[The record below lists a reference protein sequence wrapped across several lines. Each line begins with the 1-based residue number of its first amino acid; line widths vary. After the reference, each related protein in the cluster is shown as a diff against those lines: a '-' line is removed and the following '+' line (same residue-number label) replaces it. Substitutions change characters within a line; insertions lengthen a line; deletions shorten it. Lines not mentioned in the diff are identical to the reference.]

1 MTVSAFAVG
10 LLRLAAIVI
19 PASVAAHTFRTRY
32 LVVSGPVAALADAVL
47 SLSALLVGAEG
58 LGLIGLDRPAAL
70 IPLFVVLAVASR
82 VGREPS
88 AKHGAAQPTPAPSMA
103 PAGVRSLWDLR
114 VLPVALGL
122 AVVAA
127 QWCLKTADALGA
139 GMSNFDTLWYHMPFA
154 ARFAQTGYVTGIQFT
169 QADPF
174 VAYYPANSELFH
186 AIGILAL
193 RGDWLSPLLNLL
205 WLAVA
210 LLASWCLGRPWRV
223 ERLTLLAG
231 CLAFS
236 LPVLSTTQPGEAFN
250 DVVGLASLLAA
261 AALVAN
267 KPDDLRMLAV
277 AGLALGL
284 AAGTKYTFIVPAL
297 VMVAAMAVR
306 APSGERRALLAH
318 LAVPGVLTAGWWY
331 LRDLIRIG
339 NPLGLRFH
347 LGPLALPGPRS
358 PLANALQETVISQIS
373 NLSLWG
379 SRFAPGLNHAVGPL
393 WPLVLALG
401 AVAVLGG
408 IVLVKDGV
416 MRVLAVTA
424 VLTGVSYLFLPTG
437 ASGIE
442 QGTNLFEV
450 NLRYLTPALVLA
462 LVLLP
467 ILVRLR
473 APRALGAL
481 GPGLAVVLLATQLEH
496 ALWPTQALRHLAF
509 VVVVVVAGA
518 AGSLWRARLLRGR
531 PTTILLTIVAGLLIA
546 VGAAAFEAQRH
557 YFQRRYLVGD
567 RQDRGLGVIYRWA
580 QGVARSRVALY
591 GTVLQYPLY
600 GARDTNYV
608 GYLGEPAPDGGYR
621 PIASC
626 RTWRATIAAGSYRW
640 LVVVTPG
647 PTHPVPISWTEGDP
661 AMRLVLHPEAGAF
674 VFRVIGRPSPSLC
687 PRGPSP

>member
-1 MTVSAFAVG
+1 MTVSAFVVG

-19 PASVAAHTFRTRY
+19 PLCIAAHTFRTRY
-32 LVVSGPVAALADAVL
+32 LLLSGPLAALADAVL
-47 SLSALLVGAEG
+47 SLSALLVVAEG
-58 LGLIGLDRPAAL
+58 LGLVGLDRPAAL
-70 IPLFVVLAVASR
+70 IPLFVVLAVVSR
-82 VGREPS
+82 AGRAPS
-88 AKHGAAQPTPAPSMA
+88 AKLAATQATSPVSTAT
-103 PAGVRSLWDLR
+103 GGLRSLWDLR
-114 VLPVALGL
+114 VLPVAVGL
-122 AVVAA
+122 VVVAA

-193 RGDWLSPLLNLL
+193 HGDWLSPLLNLS

-210 LLASWCLGRPWRV
+210 LVASWCLGRPWRV

-250 DVVGLASLLAA
+250 DMVGLASLLAA

-267 KPDDLRMLAV
+267 RPDDLRMLAV

-297 VMVAAMAVR
+297 VLVVAMAVR
-306 APSGERRALLAH
+306 APRGKRRAVLAH
-318 LAVPGVLTAGWWY
+318 FALPGVLTGGWWY
-331 LRDLIRIG
+331 LRDLISVG
-339 NPLGLRFH
+339 NPLGLQLH
-347 LGPLALPGPRS
+347 VGPLTLPGPPS

-373 NLSLWG
+373 NLSLWS

-401 AVAVLGG
+401 VVAVLGG
-408 IVLVKDGV
+408 IVLVSDGL

-424 VLTGVSYLFLPTG
+424 AVTGVSYLFLPTG

-462 LVLLP
+462 ILLLP

-473 APRALGAL
+473 APRALDAL
-481 GPGLAVVLLATQLEH
+481 GPVLAVVLLATQLEH

-509 VVVVVVAGA
+509 ILVLAVAA
-518 AGSLWRARLLRGR
+518 VSLWRARLLRWR
-531 PTTILLTIVAGLLIA
+531 ATTTVLAIAFALLVGA
-546 VGAAAFEAQRH
+546 GAAAFEVQRH
-557 YFQRRYLVGD
+557 YFDRRYRVGD

-580 QGVARSRVALY
+580 QGVASSRVALY

-626 RTWRATIAAGSYRW
+626 RTWRATIASGGYRW
-640 LVVVTPG
+640 LVIVTPG
-647 PTHPVPISWTEGDP
+647 PTPPVPISWTAGDP
-661 AMRLVLHPEAGAF
+661 AMRLFLHPEAGAF
-674 VFRVIGRPSPSLC
+674 VFRVTGRPSPSSC
-687 PRGPSP
+687 P

>member
-1 MTVSAFAVG
+1 MTVSAFAIG

-19 PASVAAHTFRTRY
+19 PVSVAGHTFRTRF
-32 LVVSGPVAALADAVL
+32 LVVSGPLAVLADAVL
-47 SLSALLVGAEG
+47 SLSALLLGAEG
-58 LGLIGLDRPAAL
+58 LGLVGLDRPAAL
-70 IPLFVVLAVASR
+70 VPLFVVLAVVSR
-82 VGREPS
+82 AGRKPS
-88 AKHGAAQPTPAPSMA
+88 AKLDAAHPTPPPSMA

-122 AVVAA
+122 VVVAA

-186 AIGILAL
+186 AIGIMAL
-193 RGDWLSPLLNLL
+193 RGDWLSPLFNLL

-250 DVVGLASLLAA
+250 DMVGLASLLAA

-297 VMVAAMAVR
+297 VLVAAMAVR
-306 APSGERRALLAH
+306 APPGKRGAVLLH
-318 LAVPGVLTAGWWY
+318 LTLPGLLTAGWWY

-339 NPLGLRFH
+339 NPLGLQFH
-347 LGPLALPGPRS
+347 LGPLTLPGPRS
-358 PLANALQETVISQIS
+358 PLASALQETVISQIS

-401 AVAVLGG
+401 VVAVLGG
-408 IVLVKDGV
+408 IVLVTDGV

-424 VLTGVSYLFLPTG
+424 ALTGISYLFLPTG

-481 GPGLAVVLLATQLEH
+481 GPVLGVVLLATQLEH

-509 VVVVVVAGA
+509 VVVVA
-518 AGSLWRARLLRGR
+518 AAAASLWRARLLRGR
-531 PTTILLTIVAGLLIA
+531 PTAIVLTVAAGLLVA
-546 VGAAAFEAQRH
+546 TGAAAFEVQRH
-557 YFQRRYLVGD
+557 YFQRRYLLGD

-626 RTWRATIAAGSYRW
+626 RTWRATIGAGRYRW

-647 PTHPVPISWTEGDP
+647 PTPPVPISWTEGDP
-661 AMRLVLHPEAGAF
+661 AMRLVLHPEAGSF
-674 VFRVIGRPSPSLC
+674 VFRVVGKPSPSLC
-687 PRGPSP
+687 PSGPSP

>member
-1 MTVSAFAVG
+1 MTVSACVVG
-10 LLRLAAIVI
+10 LLRLAAIVMPVSI
-19 PASVAAHTFRTRY
+19 AAHTFRTRY
-32 LVVSGPVAALADAVL
+32 LLVSGPLAALADAVL

-58 LGLIGLDRPAAL
+58 LGLVGLDRPAAL
-70 IPLFVVLAVASR
+70 IALFVVLAVVSR
-82 VGREPS
+82 AGRAPS
-88 AKHGAAQPTPAPSMA
+88 AKLAATQATPPVSTAT
-103 PAGVRSLWDLR
+103 GGRRSLWDLR
-114 VLPVALGL
+114 VLPVAVGL
-122 AVVAA
+122 VVVAA

-154 ARFAQTGYVTGIQFT
+154 ARFAQTGSVTGIQFT

-193 RGDWLSPLLNLL
+193 HGDWLSPLLNLS

-250 DVVGLASLLAA
+250 DMVGLASLLAA

-267 KPDDLRMLAV
+267 RPDDLRMLAV

-297 VMVAAMAVR
+297 VLVVAMAVR
-306 APSGERRALLAH
+306 APRGKRRAVLAH
-318 LAVPGVLTAGWWY
+318 FALPGVLTGGWWY
-331 LRDLIRIG
+331 LRDLIRVG
-339 NPLGLRFH
+339 NPLGLQLH
-347 LGPLALPGPRS
+347 VGPLTLPGPPS

-373 NLSLWG
+373 NLSLWS

-401 AVAVLGG
+401 VVAVLGG
-408 IVLVKDGV
+408 IALVTDGL

-424 VLTGVSYLFLPTG
+424 AVTGVSYLFLPTG

-450 NLRYLTPALVLA
+450 NLRYLTPALLLA
-462 LVLLP
+462 ILLLP

-473 APRALGAL
+473 APRALDAL
-481 GPGLAVVLLATQLEH
+481 GPGLAVVLLATQLGH

-509 VVVVVVAGA
+509 ILVLAVAA
-518 AGSLWRARLLRGR
+518 VSLWRARLLRWR
-531 PTTILLTIVAGLLIA
+531 ATTRLLAIAFALLVAA
-546 VGAAAFEAQRH
+546 GAAAFEVQRH
-557 YFQRRYLVGD
+557 YFDRRYLVGD
-567 RQDRGLGVIYRWA
+567 RQDRGLGLIYRWA
-580 QGVARSRVALY
+580 QGVASSRVALY

-626 RTWRATIAAGSYRW
+626 RTWRATIASGGYRW
-640 LVVVTPG
+640 LVIVTPG
-647 PTHPVPISWTEGDP
+647 PTPPVPISWTAGDP

-674 VFRVIGRPSPSLC
+674 VFRVTGRPSPSSC
-687 PRGPSP
+687 P

>member
-19 PASVAAHTFRTRY
+19 PVAVAAHTFRTRY
-32 LVVSGPVAALADAVL
+32 LLVSGPVAALADAVL
-47 SLSALLVGAEG
+47 ALSALLVGAEG
-58 LGLIGLDRPAAL
+58 LGLVGLDRPAAL
-70 IPLFVVLAVASR
+70 IPLFVVLAVVSR
-82 VGREPS
+82 AWRQPS
-88 AKHGAAQPTPAPSMA
+88 AKLDA
-103 PAGVRSLWDLR
+103 PAGLRSLWDLR

-122 AVVAA
+122 VVVAG

-186 AIGILAL
+186 SIGILAL
-193 RGDWLSPLLNLL
+193 HGDWLSPLLNLF

-250 DVVGLASLLAA
+250 DMVGLASLLAA

-297 VMVAAMAVR
+297 VLVAAMAVR
-306 APSGERRALLAH
+306 APRGKRRAVLAH
-318 LAVPGVLTAGWWY
+318 LTLPGVLTAGWWY
-331 LRDLIRIG
+331 LRDLIRLG
-339 NPLGLRFH
+339 NPLGLQLH
-347 LGPLALPGPRS
+347 VGPLTLPGPRS
-358 PLANALQETVISQIS
+358 PLASALQETVISQIS

-401 AVAVLGG
+401 VVAVLGG
-408 IVLVKDGV
+408 IMLVTDTV

-424 VLTGVSYLFLPTG
+424 AVTGISYLFLPTG

-462 LVLLP
+462 ILLLP

-481 GPGLAVVLLATQLEH
+481 SPVLAVVLLATQLEH
-496 ALWPTQALRHLAF
+496 ALWPTHGLRHLAF
-509 VVVVVVAGA
+509 VLVVALA
-518 AGSLWRARLLRGR
+518 AASLWQARLLRGR
-531 PTTILLTIVAGLLIA
+531 PMTTVLTIAAGLLVA
-546 VGAAAFEAQRH
+546 AGAAAFEVQRH
-557 YFQRRYLVGD
+557 YFERRYLVGD

-580 QGVARSRVALY
+580 QGVAHSRIALY

-626 RTWRATIAAGSYRW
+626 RTWRATIAAGRYRW
-640 LVVVTPG
+640 LVVITPG
-647 PTHPVPISWTEGDP
+647 PTPPVPISWTEGDP
-661 AMRLVLHPEAGAF
+661 AMRLILHPEAGAF
-674 VFRVIGRPSPSLC
+674 VFRVMGTPRPSSC
-687 PRGPSP
+687 P